1 MEVGVRLAC
10 DVGRAR
16 IGIAR
21 CDPQGL
27 LATPMPAVA
36 AGAAAMASITDLA
49 SQLHVVEVIVGLPLR
64 LDGTA
69 GPAADEALQWAR
81 ALEEALRTAGRAIPV
96 RLVDE
101 RLTTVQAQ
109 RGLHAAG
116 RSTRSSR
123 QRIDSASAVVL
134 LQAYLDRL
142 ALDRLALDRLRA
154 EPFARDDRTDGDG

>member
-27 LATPMPAVA
+27 LATPMPAMA
-36 AGAAAMASITDLA
+36 AGPTATASVADLV
-49 SQLHVVEVIVGLPLR
+49 SQVHAVEVIVGLPLR

-69 GPAADEALQWAR
+69 GPAVDLTQEWAR
-81 ALEEALRTAGRAIPV
+81 ALEEVLRSAGQVIPV

-142 ALDRLALDRLRA
+142 RA
-154 EPFARDDRTDGDG
+154 EPAARGDRTDGDR